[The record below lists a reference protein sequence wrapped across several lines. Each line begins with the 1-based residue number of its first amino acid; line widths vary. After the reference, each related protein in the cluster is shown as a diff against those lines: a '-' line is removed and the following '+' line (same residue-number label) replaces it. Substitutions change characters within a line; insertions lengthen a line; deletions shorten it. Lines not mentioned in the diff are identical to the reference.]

1 VGKAFICALALA
13 GCGTVGLGTPP
24 SADRVNQVL
33 TQVLAAEAE
42 PMTVEARAFQLRRQA
57 RREYHEAGEAASNS
71 QPELARRLLDRAE
84 VDAQLA
90 VALARQESFSQEAR
104 ERTVMLQELQ
114 AAPAPGGSR

>member
-24 SADRVNQVL
+24 SANRVNQVL

-57 RREYHEAGEAASNS
+57 RREYHEAGEAVSNS
-71 QPELARRLLDRAE
+71 QPELAWRLLDRAE

-104 ERTVMLQELQ
+104 ERTVMLQELE
-114 AAPAPGGSR
+114 AAPAPGGAR